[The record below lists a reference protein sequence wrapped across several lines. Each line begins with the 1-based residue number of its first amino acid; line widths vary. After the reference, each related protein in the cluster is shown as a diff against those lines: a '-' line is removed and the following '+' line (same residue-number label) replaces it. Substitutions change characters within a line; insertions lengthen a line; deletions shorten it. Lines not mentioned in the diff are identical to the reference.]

1 MAVNH
6 SSSTLGKDRRR
17 RALSTFSFQ
26 VSYMEMI
33 AWPLAQLLW
42 ERERERERERMKSS
56 CWVFIIAF
64 IIAIDVYGLSSS
76 LVNSQ
81 ADSCSS
87 NLNLNGFV
95 SFDTSS
101 LRCLPVWDGQG
112 FILRVSSSFIFFFFI
127 FHNPL

>member
-42 ERERERERERMKSS
+42 ERERERE
-56 CWVFIIAF
+56 W
-64 IIAIDVYGLSSS
+64 
-76 LVNSQ
+76 
-81 ADSCSS
+81 
-87 NLNLNGFV
+87 
-95 SFDTSS
+95 
-101 LRCLPVWDGQG
+101 
-112 FILRVSSSFIFFFFI
+112 
-127 FHNPL
+127 